1 MRKVAGAVS
10 AVAFMAAAAAIW
22 SGLATTAAGRVTAP
36 DVGTPPRLAP
46 STANNQPLP
55 ADFIRQPAAAERGTK
70 VGFRAEMGS
79 AGECS
84 WQQWPFMGSDCFVS
98 MTKPSRETNA
108 LSAPEPRVEAPAA
121 PVAAPAPSAAAA
133 PPVAAPTAAAP
144 APVAAPRAAAV
155 APAPQPAPVAK
166 PVPVAPAVAAP
177 APVTPAVTRAPA
189 SCPQTLAAAGARMER
204 AIAAVR
210 SGRPNE
216 TAETCAAFRRNFFE
230 VVQAREVTALCKT
243 GADRVQELDRIDVA
257 LDNINGTIAKSCGG

>member
-1 MRKVAGAVS
+1 RQRPKPAAPRAAGRANRRKLQQNRGIGETIHVTIAGVFRPARNQAETRPSYDGDTNEGSVGMRKLAGAVS

-55 ADFIRQPAAAERGTK
+55 ADFIRQPAAAERATK

-79 AGECS
+79 AGTCS

-108 LSAPEPRVEAPAA
+108 LSTPGPRVDAPAA
-121 PVAAPAPSAAAA
+121 PVAAPAPIAAAA
-133 PPVAAPTAAAP
+133 PPVAAPTAAAS
-144 APVAAPRAAAV
+144 ATPRAAAV

-166 PVPVAPAVAAP
+166 PAPVAPVVAAT
-177 APVTPAVTRAPA
+177 APVTPAVTRAP
-189 SCPQTLAAAGARMER
+189 
-204 AIAAVR
+204 
-210 SGRPNE
+210 
-216 TAETCAAFRRNFFE
+216 
-230 VVQAREVTALCKT
+230 
-243 GADRVQELDRIDVA
+243 
-257 LDNINGTIAKSCGG
+257 